1 MELMRIRELR
11 RKRNMTLQDLA
22 FEVTDRINKEV
33 SSVSMTYYESGKR
46 DPRLETL
53 TAIADV
59 FGVTTDYLL
68 GRSNIPHSKDLSME
82 IRVVKRG
89 NGYVLINGKNEV
101 YTVVGSW
108 RKTNQD
114 GVLTFSTRKQ
124 AEGTRK
130 RLMAN
135 E

>member
-11 RKRNMTLQDLA
+11 QKRSMTLQDLA
-22 FEVTDRINKEV
+22 FEVTDRLNKEV
-33 SSVSMTYYESGKR
+33 SSVSITYYESGKR
-46 DPRLETL
+46 DPKIETL
-53 TAIADV
+53 IAIADV

-68 GRSNIPHSKDLSME
+68 GKSNFVRSKDISME
-82 IRVVKRG
+82 IRIVQSG

-124 AEGTRK
+124 AESARK

>member
-11 RKRNMTLQDLA
+11 QKRNMTLQELA
-22 FEVTDRINKEV
+22 FEVTDRLNKEV

-46 DPRLETL
+46 EPKLETV

-68 GRSNIPHSKDLSME
+68 GRSNIVRSKDISME
-82 IRVVKRG
+82 IRVIQQG

-114 GVLTFSTRKQ
+114 GVLTFSTSKQ
-124 AEGTRK
+124 AEGVRK

>member
-1 MELMRIRELR
+1 
-11 RKRNMTLQDLA
+11 MTLQDLA
-22 FEVTDRINKEV
+22 FEVTDRLNKEV
-33 SSVSMTYYESGKR
+33 SSVSITYYESGKR
-46 DPRLETL
+46 DPKIETL
-53 TAIADV
+53 IAIADV

-68 GRSNIPHSKDLSME
+68 GKSNFVRSKDISME
-82 IRVVKRG
+82 IRIVQSG

-124 AEGTRK
+124 AESARK

>member
-1 MELMRIRELR
+1 MRIRELR
-11 RKRNMTLQDLA
+11 QKRSMTLQDLA
-22 FEVTDRINKEV
+22 FEVTDRLNKEV
-33 SSVSMTYYESGKR
+33 SSVSITYYESGKR
-46 DPRLETL
+46 DPKIETL
-53 TAIADV
+53 IAIADV

-68 GRSNIPHSKDLSME
+68 GKSNFVRSKDISME
-82 IRVVKRG
+82 IRIVQSG

-124 AEGTRK
+124 AESARK

>member
-1 MELMRIRELR
+1 
-11 RKRNMTLQDLA
+11 MTAESLG
-22 FEVTDRINKEV
+22 FEVGDRINKNV
-33 SSVSMTYYESGKR
+33 SSTSIQYYEAGKR
-46 DPRLETL
+46 DPKLETL

-68 GRSNIPHSKDLSME
+68 GRSNIVHSKDLSME
-82 IRVVKRG
+82 IRVVQRG

-124 AEGTRK
+124 ADGTRK

>member
-22 FEVTDRINKEV
+22 FEVTDRLSKEV
-33 SSVSMTYYESGKR
+33 SSVSMTYYEAGKR
-46 DPRLETL
+46 DPKLETL
-53 TAIADV
+53 MAIADV

-68 GRSNIPHSKDLSME
+68 GRSNIVHSKDLSME
-82 IRVVKRG
+82 IRVVQRG

-124 AEGTRK
+124 ADGTRK